1 MASVLYK
8 RQKEVLNFIVDRIKD
23 IGSAPTLVEIA
34 DNFGLSSLATVHE
47 HLSVLEK
54 KGFIRRYKG
63 AVRGIEVL
71 DFGDKNKSGEVMLEL
86 PILGFIA
93 CGEPIEPYT
102 DPNATL
108 GVDSSMVK
116 GNNESYVLQAK
127 GESMIEDGIFD
138 GDYLVIKKQNHAND
152 GDIVVAVF
160 PNGFATLKRFYKEVN
175 RIRLQPANAAMS
187 PIFVKNID
195 IRGRVVSVI
204 RKFY

>member
-1 MASVLYK
+1 MAKVLYK
-8 RQKEVLNFIVDRIKD
+8 RQKEVLNFIIDKIED

-71 DFGDKNKSGEVMLEL
+71 DFGEKEKVGEVMLEL

-102 DPNATL
+102 DPSATL
-108 GVDSSMVK
+108 NVDSSMVK
-116 GNNESYVLQAK
+116 GNDESYVLQAK
-127 GESMIEDGIFD
+127 GESMIDDGIFD
-138 GDYLVIKKQNHAND
+138 GDYLVVKKQDFAND

-160 PNGFATLKRFYKEVN
+160 TNGFATLKRYYREKN
-175 RIRLQPANAAMS
+175 RIRLQPANASMS
-187 PIFVKNID
+187 PIFVKDID
-195 IRGRVVSVI
+195 IRGKVVSVI